1 MSKPMKTKKKGSFR
15 RNVIMT
21 FLVISL
27 VSLGATGFISYA
39 FVQLMGDTTTSQS
52 TAALETQIQNHM
64 SQTAEKTAAVI
75 EQKLS
80 TAESLIDA
88 LAEEFEAQ
96 MDPAS
101 TFSPRGV
108 YYDYF
113 FENGGGPIPA
123 DTQYDPNYGLNVSWE
138 YSSWYVQGSTSS
150 NYATYETANAAR
162 LGRVSNMDYM
172 FSAVHDQLDF
182 RWLYIAFHDNGLFIN
197 YPGSDLGLSDP
208 ERVSD
213 PYDPTGEDWYLDIED
228 GHGET
233 TFVSPYYDEFEGV
246 LMISIGKMVYQGA
259 VPLGIISGD
268 ITIDDIRTKIIN
280 VGILDTGY
288 AMLLDRNGDV
298 VAHPEVDD
306 AEYALGLPA
315 MTQVETEPNG
325 ASSLTTT
332 QVDQIRLVADD
343 VIGSLRYTRNGTE
356 RIMVYTPVGK
366 GDYICAISVPL
377 SEVLESIPIL
387 EARIALANQG
397 ATSFILLV
405 TVAGFLLAGVV
416 AVAISNTITK
426 PLQYLMDL
434 ATRNV
439 AAMIR
444 EDRLDTKDLQVDSTY
459 MSKDDEIG
467 ELARAFQGMLD
478 TIREDEEE

>member
-1 MSKPMKTKKKGSFR
+1 MSKSIKTKKKGSFR

-27 VSLGATGFISYA
+27 VSLGATGAISWS
-39 FVQLMGDTTTSQS
+39 FVHLMGDYTTTQS
-52 TAALETQIQNHM
+52 SSALEDQIQAHM

-75 EQKLS
+75 EQKLA

-101 TFSPRGV
+101 TFQPRPV

-113 FENGGGPIPA
+113 FENGGGPVPG
-123 DTQYDPNYGLNVSWE
+123 DLVYDPNYGLNVSWE

-150 NYATYETANAAR
+150 NYATFESTNSER

-172 FSAVHDQLDF
+172 FRSVHDQLGF
-182 RWLYIAFHDNGLFIN
+182 RWLYIAFSDNGLFIN
-197 YPGSDLGLSDP
+197 YPGSDLGLTDL
-208 ERVSD
+208 ERATD
-213 PYDPTGEDWYLDIED
+213 PYDPTGEDWYTEIES
-228 GHGET
+228 GHGQT
-233 TFVSPYYDEFEGV
+233 VFVSPYYDEFEGV
-246 LMISIGKMVYQGA
+246 LMISIGKLVYQGS
-259 VPLGIISGD
+259 VPLGVISGD
-268 ITIDDIRTKIIN
+268 ITIDDIRNKIIN

-288 AMLLDRNGDV
+288 AMLLDRSGNV
-298 VAHPEVDD
+298 VAHPEVGD
-306 AEYALGLPA
+306 EQYALGLPA
-315 MTQVETEPNG
+315 ITQVETNPDG
-325 ASSLTTT
+325 SSALTSAE
-332 QVDQIRLVADD
+332 VDQIRLVSEG
-343 VIGSLRYTRNGTE
+343 VTGTLRYTRNGTE
-356 RIMVYTPVGK
+356 RIMVYTTVGK
-366 GDYICAISVPL
+366 GNYICAISVPL
-377 SEVLESIPIL
+377 SEVLESIPVL
-387 EARIALANQG
+387 EARIALANQD
-397 ATSFILLV
+397 ATTFIILV
-405 TVAGFLLAGVV
+405 TIGGILLAGVV

-426 PLQYLMDL
+426 PLEYLMDL

-444 EDRLDTKDLQVDSTY
+444 EEKLDTEDLQVDSSY

-478 TIREDEEE
+478 TIREDES